1 MTRKPVS
8 TRSSGNPF
16 ADLGMAD
23 ADTRLAKAKLALQIT
38 AFMLEQ
44 NLTQEQVAE
53 KLGVDQPQ
61 VSRITRGEL
70 KTISL
75 EKLLALVNRLNMDVE
90 INVMPNPEPA
100 RAAHL
105 VVCYPEDR
113 MAATGE
119 AGGPERVRFD

>member
-1 MTRKPVS
+1 MSRKPVS
-8 TRSSGNPF
+8 TKSSGNPF

-38 AFMLEQ
+38 AFMREH

-53 KLGVDQPQ
+53 KLGTDQPQ
-61 VSRITRGEL
+61 VSRIVRGQL
-70 KTISL
+70 KTVSL

-100 RAAHL
+100 RRAHM

-113 MAATGE
+113 MVAAAAVGK
-119 AGGPERVRFD
+119 PDRVRFD

>member
-23 ADTRLAKAKLALQIT
+23 ADVRLAKAKLAQKIT
-38 AFMLEQ
+38 AVMRERAH
-44 NLTQEQVAE
+44 TQAQIAE
-53 KLGVDQPQ
+53 KLGVDQPR
-61 VSRITRGEL
+61 VSRLVRGQL
-70 KTISL
+70 KDFSID
-75 EKLLALVNRLNMDVE
+75 KLMAFVNRLNMDIE

-100 RAAHL
+100 RRAHT

-113 MAATGE
+113 MAAAGD
-119 AGGPERVRFD
+119 AGGTERVRFD